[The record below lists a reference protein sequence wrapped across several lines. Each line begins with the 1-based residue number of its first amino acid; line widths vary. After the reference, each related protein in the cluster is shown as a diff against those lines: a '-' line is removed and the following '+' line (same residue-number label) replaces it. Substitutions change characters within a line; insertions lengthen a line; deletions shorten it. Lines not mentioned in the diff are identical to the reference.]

1 MIFIGEVIKM
11 KKIKKILKHKLP
23 PRHRAKKHLKGT
35 IVVLIMAMIF
45 YLSAQVASNS
55 TEMTEGVIDIFLNI
69 FGIEQ
74 RELFRD
80 VIFMPLRKSAHF
92 LIYFLLGAASF
103 SFVKDECK
111 TGYKNSV
118 IISLIFCALFAIS
131 DEIHQYYVPGRSC
144 EVRDMLI
151 DTTGALSG
159 ILTYY
164 FLRTRRKDA
173 KKY

>member
-1 MIFIGEVIKM
+1 
-11 KKIKKILKHKLP
+11 
-23 PRHRAKKHLKGT
+23 
-35 IVVLIMAMIF
+35 
-45 YLSAQVASNS
+45 
-55 TEMTEGVIDIFLNI
+55 
-69 FGIEQ
+69 
-74 RELFRD
+74 
-80 VIFMPLRKSAHF
+80 MPLRKSAHF

-159 ILTYY
+159 IPACFSFISYCK
-164 FLRTRRKDA
+164 KDSL
-173 KKY
+173 KM